1 MASQD
6 QNEEFPTLLEH
17 ISTHWPE
24 VTDQLQF
31 ALRYA
36 QAIHAYLR
44 ALIKNPYDAEDVA
57 QAFLLQVLHRPFR
70 AEQIRSGR
78 FRDYLKGALR
88 LTAITHFRKAS
99 RLPPVVDP
107 DVFSAA
113 SFAEADVEWN
123 TEWRNSLLQRCW
135 EGLEQQERTSPEGLA
150 YTVLRMATDH
160 PEENSAQLAQRV
172 STASGRTMQPD
183 AFRKQLSRAR
193 RHFARILLDAL
204 RHTLHNPSADDVLEE
219 LQVTGLLPYV
229 RDFLTDEYRSR
240 LA

>member
-1 MASQD
+1 MASQAQD
-6 QNEEFPTLLEH
+6 EDYPSLLEQ

-24 VTDQLQF
+24 VSDQLQF

-36 QAIHAYLR
+36 RAIHAYLR

-57 QAFLLQVLHRPFR
+57 QAFLLQTLHRPFR

-113 SFAEADVEWN
+113 SFAEAEAEWN
-123 TEWRNSLLQRCW
+123 VEWRNGLLQRCW
-135 EGLEQQERTSPEGLA
+135 EGLEQRERESPDGLA
-150 YTVLRMATDH
+150 YTVLRLATDH
-160 PEENSAQLAQRV
+160 PEENSTQLAQRV
-172 STASGRTMQPD
+172 TSKIGRSMQPD

-193 RHFARILLDAL
+193 RHFAALLLHAL
-204 RHTLHNPSADDVLEE
+204 RQTLHAPTPDDVLEE

-229 RDFLTDEYRSR
+229 RDFLTEEYRAR
-240 LA
+240 LG